1 MLIELD
7 VFGTLTAASL
17 VLLAGRKL
25 VASWGVLNTY
35 SIPEPVVGGLVVALL
50 MWLLHSTAG
59 VQVNFDKTLGPPL
72 MLAFFACI
80 GLNADLP
87 SLLRGGRPLV
97 VFLAVVLGFLVL
109 QNLTGVGLAVLLG
122 QSPLV
127 GLLAGSISLS
137 GGHGT
142 GAAWGAVFVER
153 YHLAG
158 ASIICKRERVYKG
171 TRPIR
176 HWTISS
182 RPSIFICTTPG

>member
-142 GAAWGAVFVER
+142 GAA
-153 YHLAG
+153 
-158 ASIICKRERVYKG
+158 
-171 TRPIR
+171 RPR
-176 HWTISS
+176 ARS
-182 RPSIFICTTPG
+182 